1 MGTLP
6 GSERLRR
13 EGHLGAGPEAENDSR
28 GKFMNGHQ
36 CSCGLAFSATGEL
49 TDHLLEVFTPH
60 DDIGHHGKTHVE
72 WSPNLAC
79 SCGFIAANPAELDEH
94 FLAVFSPP
102 DAVGRDGARHARR
115 SSGG

>member
-1 MGTLP
+1 
-6 GSERLRR
+6 
-13 EGHLGAGPEAENDSR
+13 
-28 GKFMNGHQ
+28 MNGHQ
-36 CSCGLAFSATGEL
+36 CSCGLAFSATSEL

-115 SSGG
+115 LSGG